1 MEVGSRKLPWRK
13 RFHRN
18 EVRYRR
24 VAAVIDK
31 NEMGR
36 RGYARKYTFVG
47 RFVLLAALSRAMK
60 LMAVAEYIGLI
71 VLGTALVALGAI
83 VFGLR

>member
-1 MEVGSRKLPWRK
+1 MKSGIAVSQQLSTGMRWAGAGMPE
-13 RFHRN
+13 N
-18 EVRYRR
+18 IQVRCWPVR
-24 VAAVIDK
+24 AL
-31 NEMGR
+31 GR
-36 RGYARKYTFVG
+36 T
-47 RFVLLAALSRAMK
+47 LSRAMK